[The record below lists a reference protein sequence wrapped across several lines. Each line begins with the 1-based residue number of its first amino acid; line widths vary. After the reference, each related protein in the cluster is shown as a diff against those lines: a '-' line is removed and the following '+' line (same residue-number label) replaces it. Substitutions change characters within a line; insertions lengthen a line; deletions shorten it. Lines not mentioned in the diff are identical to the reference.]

1 VPELLRSAGL
11 CGSERREF
19 PDRGTTPGPTRKVP
33 FGCGHDVVHSSA
45 LPDANRTSD
54 QILADQADVDGRV
67 MVTKDRDFEI
77 SHALRRHPR
86 RLLLGTTGNITNNA
100 LIDLFENNLA
110 VIEQEL
116 SAADYVELTSD
127 AVIVHRDV
135 ADG

>member
-1 VPELLRSAGL
+1 VKFLIDAQLPVRLATYLSG
-11 CGSERREF
+11 
-19 PDRGTTPGPTRKVP
+19 V
-33 FGCGHDVVHSSA
+33 GHDVVHSSA
-45 LPDANRTSD
+45 LPDGNRTSD
-54 QILADQADVDGRV
+54 QVLADVADADDRV

-77 SHALRRHPR
+77 SHALRRRPR
-86 RLLLGTTGNITNNA
+86 RLLLVTTGNIANNA

-135 ADG
+135 AAG